1 MYLRLWLMIPH
12 LSVTISKNHKQ
23 LNNCKHTYYRLNSQA
38 GGFIA
43 RPVE

>member
-1 MYLRLWLMIPH
+1 MRQLLLLRILL
-12 LSVTISKNHKQ
+12 LSVMIKQKHKR
-23 LNNCKHTYYRLNSQA
+23 LNNCKHTYYRLNSRA